1 MDSFTKQL
9 LIVMTGIWLIVL
21 TISLSIAWYDVT
33 TTKAAME
40 NGYTMEVIP
49 GSSSPQWVKHAH

>member
-1 MDSFTKQL
+1 MDSGTKQL
-9 LIVMTGIWLIVL
+9 LIVMVALFLVVSTIVW
-21 TISLSIAWYDVT
+21 SLVYYNVA

-49 GSSSPQWVKHAH
+49 GSSSPQWVKH